1 MVRQGAREPQA
12 SRASVRSDF
21 SARADDLLRG
31 VQRLARFSSKKS
43 RAAGKEGVPR
53 RTGRQPLSAHLA
65 VARLSAKPFFG
76 MNPRHAAALALV
88 GWYLMPP
95 AIPSFDVISPFA
107 AR

>member
-1 MVRQGAREPQA
+1 
-12 SRASVRSDF
+12 
-21 SARADDLLRG
+21 
-31 VQRLARFSSKKS
+31 
-43 RAAGKEGVPR
+43 
-53 RTGRQPLSAHLA
+53 
-65 VARLSAKPFFG
+65 